1 MAEALRVH
9 VLQEI
14 AGGPGAECGKEVR
27 VLRRRG
33 EHDHGGVRYAFA
45 DLRRGRQAVTRQLDL
60 EEADV
65 RPLTERRRDRGCGIR
80 RLGAQLESVLLKSA
94 PHVRANGEVVVGQ
107 QDARTIRH
115 WAARFMTSGPGP
127 EAGPPPLCL
136 RLGSSRWRS
145 PRRAAA
151 RADACS

>member
-33 EHDHGGVRYAFA
+33 EHDHGGV
-45 DLRRGRQAVTRQLDL
+45 
-60 EEADV
+60 
-65 RPLTERRRDRGCGIR
+65 R